1 MKRILYAM
9 AVLAAAV
16 LMLPQIGSA
25 DNPVYVICN
34 TTVASPFIV
43 TNSGTASASAS
54 NFVTIRGNLSRRWF
68 NNTGFATNDILA
80 QGQPPY
86 TFSLAIFCNG
96 QPIPFVVGPVTR
108 SGTGTNLLSIAC
120 PLNQA
125 GTTSQHLAFAD

>member
-9 AVLAAAV
+9 AALVAGVLTV
-16 LMLPQIGSA
+16 PQIGSA
-25 DNPVYVICN
+25 DNPIYVICN
-34 TTVASPFIV
+34 TTLASPFIV
-43 TNSGTASASAS
+43 SNTGTASASPS

-86 TFSLAIFCNG
+86 TFSLGIWCNS
-96 QPIPFVVGPVTR
+96 QPIPRVVGPVTR